1 MSIED
6 RDIILLTQ
14 VGQKYGYIPESAREK
29 IALYSDGK
37 CYVNEYLINEDND
50 VMNLIELFRNSNEFD
65 ELIPESS
72 ADIKARYSANNKG
85 ALNTSIMQKAIKS
98 LFERCV
104 QTGASDLHIMVRDN
118 EAIVKV
124 RSNGDLDRVEMFTA
138 EKGNSYCRTIYT
150 TMCDVAD
157 KNFQPKRA
165 QGARIS
171 ANHLPDVLSGARVAT
186 TPTENG
192 YYMVCR
198 LLYKPKDKNPT
209 LEQLGYESFHID
221 YLNRLKAKTSGVT
234 IISGPTGSGKS
245 TTLQVV
251 ISGLITDADG
261 KTHVITVEDPP
272 EYTIFGWESSS
283 SSHTDSTG
291 QLIEREVRDIDGN
304 LVYNEDGSV
313 KKDSVI
319 NKYIKCFATQT
330 PVANVKTAEQKTAA
344 FNSAISAAM
353 RLDPDVIMIGEV
365 RDASSATAALQA
377 SMTGHQV
384 FTTIHANNANTI
396 FSRLI
401 DIGAKKELACDAD
414 VICGLI
420 AQRLVK
426 KLCNSCSI
434 DIKDYYP
441 EIEKNEKKLE
451 TFKRLLVAIGQYKT
465 YEEIANEK
473 SIEKL
478 TANLKSSSNE
488 DLISDLTG
496 VRVLNPKGC
505 PECNHRG
512 IKGRSVVAEIIL
524 TDDKYM
530 ELVLEEKKAGLKD
543 YWMKNLKGVDMIM
556 HGLLKVK
563 KGISDPFE
571 LEKELGYI
579 ELYPSIDKQHFVDL
593 LNDCEYKIGVELAK
607 ENKNIKDYLVK
618 FPDLAN
624 LIENNHDLSDSKR
637 VTAKGKG
644 SKKGTSSKN

>member
-1 MSIED
+1 MIENK
-6 RDIILLTQ
+6 DIKLLTQ
-14 VGQKYGYIPESAREK
+14 IGEKYGYIPESAREK
-29 IALYSDGK
+29 IALYSDKK
-37 CYVNEYLINEDND
+37 CYVNEFLINEDND
-50 VMNLIELFRNSNEFD
+50 IINLIELFKAGGDLE

-85 ALNTSIMQKAIKS
+85 ALNTSIMQKAIKAI
-98 LFERCV
+98 FERCV
-104 QTGASDLHIMVRDN
+104 AMGASDLHIMVRDN

-124 RSNGDLDRVEMFTA
+124 RSNGDLERVEMFTA

-165 QGARIS
+165 QNARIS
-171 ANHLPDVLSGARVAT
+171 ANHLPDVLSGSRVAT

-209 LEQLGYESFHID
+209 LEQLGYEPFHIE
-221 YLNRLKAKTSGVT
+221 YLDRLKSKTSGVT

-251 ISGLITDADG
+251 ISSLITDADG

-272 EYTIFGWESSS
+272 EYTIFGWESSLVQ
-283 SSHTDSTG
+283 HTDAMG
-291 QLIEREVRDIDGN
+291 NLIERDVKDDYGN
-304 LVYNEDGSV
+304 LVYNDDGSI
-313 KKDSVI
+313 KRDSII
-319 NKYIKCFATQT
+319 NKKIKCFATQT
-330 PVANVKTAEQKTAA
+330 PVANAKTAEQRSAA

-365 RDASSATAALQA
+365 RDASSAAAALQA

-384 FTTIHANNANTI
+384 FTTIHANNAITI

-426 KLCNSCSI
+426 KLCDHCSI
-434 DIKDYYP
+434 DIKTQFK
-441 EIEKNEKKLE
+441 EIERDEKKFA
-451 TFKRLLVAIGQYKT
+451 TFKRLLVAYNNFNSID
-465 YEEIANEK
+465 EIKNLN
-473 SIEKL
+473 SIDEIVNKM
-478 TANLKSSSNE
+478 NNKD
-488 DLISDLTG
+488 DLYTDLTG
-496 VRVLNPKGC
+496 VRMINHEGC
-505 PECNHRG
+505 PECNYRG

-530 ELVLEEKKAGLKD
+530 ELVLEEKKAELKD
-543 YWMKNLKGVDMIM
+543 YWMNDLKGIDMVM

-579 ELYPSIDKQHFVDL
+579 EVYKNVDKKHFLNL
-593 LNDCEYKIGVELAK
+593 LNNSEIETGKALISEGKYCDDFISKYPELQKEKVLVE
-607 ENKNIKDYLVK
+607 
-618 FPDLAN
+618 
-624 LIENNHDLSDSKR
+624 ENNTPK
-637 VTAKGKG
+637 AKKTR
-644 SKKGTSSKN
+644 KITK